1 MEAGAGGEGG
11 GGGTG
16 EGTSGSG
23 TAVADYKFEFKDPE
37 IRESF
42 PKMFPG
48 MKSVEDLAKTAIH
61 QQRKIGQQG
70 VQLPTK
76 PEEFATW
83 AQTHLKAP
91 KEGKGYNFDNLKIPD
106 GIPDGKAA
114 LPTFAE
120 TFAKAGMTQAQVDTV
135 LEAYYGLA
143 GQEQAGGLAKRTELA
158 ASSKLALE
166 KKWGIDAP
174 KKLASAEM
182 ALATLGGPELVK
194 LVGET
199 GLGNHAPFVEFLA
212 NAAEL
217 MKEDP
222 ATGKL
227 SSGGFAAGPQQAAQ
241 EIDMLYANKD
251 FMTSYTNTND
261 SGHKQAQDRM
271 QRLYKIKHGEIGR
284 K

>member
-1 MEAGAGGEGG
+1 METQAGGEGG
-11 GGGTG
+11 GGGTAVV
-16 EGTSGSG
+16 TT
-23 TAVADYKFEFKDPE
+23 TAATTGDYKFEFKDPE
-37 IRESF
+37 IRENF

-70 VQLPTK
+70 VQLPAK

-91 KEGKGYNFDNLKIPD
+91 KEGKGYNFENLKIPE
-106 GIPDGKAA
+106 GISDAKAA
-114 LPTFAE
+114 LPAFAE

-135 LEAYYGLA
+135 LGAYYELA
-143 GQEQAGGLAKRTELA
+143 GSEQAGGLVKRNELA
-158 ASSKLALE
+158 SASKLALE
-166 KKWGIDAP
+166 KKWGVDAP

-182 ALATLGGPELVK
+182 ALATLGSPELVK

-199 GLGNHAPFVEFLA
+199 GLGNHAHFVEFLA

-227 SSGGFAAGPQQAAQ
+227 SAGGFASGSQQASQ
-241 EIDMLYANKD
+241 EIDMLYANKEFRD
-251 FMTSYTNTND
+251 QYYNPND
-261 SGHKQAQDRM
+261 SGHAQAQARM
-271 QRLYKIKHGEIGR
+271 QRLYKIKHREIGR